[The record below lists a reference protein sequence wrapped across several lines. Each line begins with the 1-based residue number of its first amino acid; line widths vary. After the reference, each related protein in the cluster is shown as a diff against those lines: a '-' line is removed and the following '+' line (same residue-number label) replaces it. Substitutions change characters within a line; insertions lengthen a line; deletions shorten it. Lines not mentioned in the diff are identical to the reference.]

1 MMIVTRLP
9 SLVLVLGTALGL
21 AGSASAE
28 PISADE
34 FRRELVGVPLCGTP
48 EEGPFA
54 GKMLCTVHLPD
65 GTAVVAGQGLLVR
78 GTWEADTGRIC
89 RRNADDPLDRRRCIE
104 YEKTDADH
112 YRNSDGVKLCL
123 GPCPGH
129 TVDAGVKPNDKR

>member
-1 MMIVTRLP
+1 MTAARLP
-9 SLVLVLGTALGL
+9 FLVLLLGTALGV
-21 AGSASAE
+21 AGRAAAA
-28 PISADE
+28 PLSADE
-34 FRRELVGVPLCGTP
+34 FRSELVGVPLCGTP

-78 GTWEADTGRIC
+78 GTWEADAGRIC
-89 RRNADDPLDRRRCIE
+89 RRYADDPLERRRCIE
-104 YEKTDADH
+104 YEKTGTDH

-129 TVDAGVKPNDKR
+129 TVDEGAKADAKQ

>member
-1 MMIVTRLP
+1 MTVTRLNLLAL
-9 SLVLVLGTALGL
+9 SLGVTLGFT
-21 AGSASAE
+21 GSAAAE

-112 YRNSDGVKLCL
+112 YRNSDGVKLCV

>member
-1 MMIVTRLP
+1 MTADRVSFLALA
-9 SLVLVLGTALGL
+9 SVAALVI
-21 AGSASAE
+21 AGGAVAA
-28 PISADE
+28 PMGADE

-78 GTWEADTGRIC
+78 GTWEAEDNRIC
-89 RRNADDPLDRRRCIE
+89 RRNADDPTDRKRCIE
-104 YEKTDADH
+104 YEKTGTDH

-129 TVDAGVKPNDKR
+129 TVDEGAKGNGKN